1 MNAAPSIH
9 RSGPRLLYDQPPQRK
24 PAKSGMPPPSV
35 HGRGPPQLPQKP
47 PVFWVPHVGHD
58 QVPGVSGF

>member
-24 PAKSGMPPPSV
+24 PAKSGMSPPSV
-35 HGRGPPQLPQKP
+35 HGRGPPQLLQKP

-58 QVPGVSGF
+58 QVLAVSGF